1 MADQPRA
8 GTPLQPPATGKE
20 DDSPHLKE
28 SVPSARRDSTPSERR
43 RGRRLAR
50 FLTLRKEIPVWQ
62 DVLLATLCVV
72 VCFGVW
78 WFVTRGE
85 ADERIISRYDLP
97 SPQET
102 FASFPS
108 LWSERYLTLNTVAS
122 LKRVVLGFGLA
133 ALVGVPLG
141 VLCGCFSRLN
151 AFFLPVN
158 LFGRNIP
165 IAALIPLTFGLFG
178 IGELQ
183 KVMFLFIA
191 CVTFVISDTA
201 RAVLEVG
208 TPYIDT
214 AYTLGAN
221 QRQVIL
227 KVLLPLAL
235 PSIFNSLR
243 LLFGLAFGYI
253 MLAELVKFGGD
264 SGGLGDLIAI
274 SQREGPRKH
283 IFLILLIIPLIALG
297 LDRILF
303 WVQKELFPYRYGGS
317 GVLHDWVAAVL
328 HGWEDLK
335 SLFHKAPATLPCAM
349 LSRPPVVSPATP
361 DCWGRESMPPS
372 GKEGTP

>member
-1 MADQPRA
+1 MADEPRA
-8 GTPLQPPATGKE
+8 
-20 DDSPHLKE
+20 LKE
-28 SVPSARRDSTPSERR
+28 NSPFSHRNTALSKPR
-43 RGRRLAR
+43 RGRWLSR
-50 FLTLRKEIPVWQ
+50 FLSLRKEIPVWQ
-62 DVLLATLCVV
+62 EVLFAILCVA
-72 VCFGVW
+72 VCFGLW

-102 FASFPS
+102 FESFPI

-133 ALVGVPLG
+133 AVIGVPLG

-158 LFGRNIP
+158 VFGRNIP

-201 RAVLEVG
+201 RAVQEVG

-253 MLAELVKFGGD
+253 MLAELVKFGAD
-264 SGGLGDLIAI
+264 SGGLGDLIDI
-274 SQREGPRKH
+274 SQRQGPREN

-303 WVQKELFPYRYGGS
+303 WIQRELFPYRYGGT
-317 GVLHDWVAAVL
+317 GILHDWVAAVL

-335 SLFHKAPATLPCAM
+335 GLFRKAPATI
-349 LSRPPVVSPATP
+349 PAAVP
-361 DCWGRESMPPS
+361 EERQA
-372 GKEGTP
+372 KEGKP